1 MRLRRWYINELVGK
15 YMRSTT
21 TSPEKL
27 NIKEWSEEDRPR
39 EKMRSKGRRV
49 LSNAELIAILI
60 GSGNKKESAVG
71 LAKRILADF
80 DNDLNALSKL
90 NELELI
96 KYNGIGEAKA
106 IAIIAALELG
116 RRRIDQEVSPKSKI
130 RTSRAAFEDVKS
142 HFFDLS
148 HEEFWVICLN
158 RSNMV
163 SSKFMLSKGGVSG
176 TIADVKLIFKNALEH
191 TASSII
197 VCHNHPSGNLEP
209 SVQDRAITEKI
220 KAAGKIMDIG
230 LLDHLII
237 SDNNYYSFADNG
249 LI

>member
-1 MRLRRWYINELVGK
+1 
-15 YMRSTT
+15 MRSTAT
-21 TSPEKL
+21 RLEKL
-27 NIKEWSEEDRPR
+27 NIKQWSEEDRPR
-39 EKMRSKGRRV
+39 EKMRFKGRRA

-80 DNDLNALSKL
+80 SNDLNELSKL
-90 NELELI
+90 NELELM
-96 KYNGIGEAKA
+96 KYNGVGEAKA
-106 IAIIAALELG
+106 ISIIAALELG
-116 RRRIDQEVSPKSKI
+116 RRRVDQDADPKKKI
-130 RTSRAAFEDVKS
+130 QTSRAAFETVKS
-142 HFFDLS
+142 HFFDLR

-158 RSNMV
+158 RANMV

-176 TIADVKLIFKNALEH
+176 TIADVKLIFKNAIEH
-191 TASSII
+191 MASSII
-197 VCHNHPSGNLEP
+197 VCHNHPSGNLVA
-209 SVQDRAITEKI
+209 SDQDKTITEKI
-220 KAAGKIMDIG
+220 RAAGKIMDIG

>member
-1 MRLRRWYINELVGK
+1 
-15 YMRSTT
+15 MRSTT

-130 RTSRAAFEDVKS
+130 RTSRGAFEDVKS

-176 TIADVKLIFKNALEH
+176 TIADVKLIFKNALEQ

>member
-1 MRLRRWYINELVGK
+1 
-15 YMRSTT
+15 MRSTAT
-21 TSPEKL
+21 RLEKL
-27 NIKEWSEEDRPR
+27 NIKQWSEEDRPR
-39 EKMRSKGRRV
+39 EKMRFKGRRA

-80 DNDLNALSKL
+80 SNDLNELSKL
-90 NELELI
+90 NELELM
-96 KYNGIGEAKA
+96 KYNGVGEAKA
-106 IAIIAALELG
+106 ISIIAALELG
-116 RRRIDQEVSPKSKI
+116 RRRVDHYADPKMKI
-130 RTSRAAFEDVKS
+130 QTSRAAFETVKS
-142 HFFDLS
+142 HFFDLR

-158 RSNMV
+158 RANMV

-176 TIADVKLIFKNALEH
+176 TIADVKLIFKNAIEH
-191 TASSII
+191 MASSII
-197 VCHNHPSGNLEP
+197 VCHNHPSGNLVA
-209 SVQDRAITEKI
+209 SDQDKTITDKI
-220 KAAGKIMDIG
+220 RAAGKIMDIG